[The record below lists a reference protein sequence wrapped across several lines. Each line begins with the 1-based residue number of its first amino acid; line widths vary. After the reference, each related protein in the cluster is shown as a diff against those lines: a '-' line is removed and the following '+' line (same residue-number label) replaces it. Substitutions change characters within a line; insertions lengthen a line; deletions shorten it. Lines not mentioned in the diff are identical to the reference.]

1 MTFMANHLATK
12 EDTKS
17 LQKTFNQFDENGD
30 GLIQRE
36 EFINGYKRLKKFK
49 DLDEATIVEMANKL
63 FD

>member
-1 MTFMANHLATK
+1 MANHLATK